1 MRNAKGAFTL
11 IEVMIAMTIFAIS
24 ALGLAQLQ
32 ISVVK
37 QRIYAKRYA
46 QAMFYAEEL
55 LETAIFSPFDS
66 VNQTGLVDAIPLT
79 VSDSDMYERSL
90 TTDSGATIK
99 QVTVKVKWKDANGA
113 FLNKN
118 SLNISTQIWSNQ

>member
-1 MRNAKGAFTL
+1 MRNVKSAFTL

-37 QRIYAKRYA
+37 QRIHAKRYA

-55 LETAIFSPFDS
+55 LETAIFTPFDS
-66 VNQTGLVDAIPLT
+66 VNQTGLVNDIPLT
-79 VSDSDMYERSL
+79 VSDSAMYERSL

-99 QVTVKVKWKDANGA
+99 KVTVTVKWKDANGN

-118 SLNISTQIWSNQ
+118 SLNISTQIWSRE